1 MATAL
6 NPELK
11 KPRECLEAILLKVL
25 VLFKD
30 LWPYW
35 ECVKVLLPFSRD
47 RGEIIPFSP
56 GPRMWELG
64 FAPFRCLLKL
74 EQSRE
79 LIPCPSAALPG
90 CPCSSLP

>member
-6 NPELK
+6 NPELT
-11 KPRECLEAILLKVL
+11 KPGECPEAIFLKVL

-47 RGEIIPFSP
+47 RGEIILFSP
-56 GPRMWELG
+56 RPRMWELG
-64 FAPFRCLLKL
+64 FAPFRCLLKRG
-74 EQSRE
+74 QSRE

-90 CPCSSLP
+90 CPCSSLL

>member
-6 NPELK
+6 NPELT
-11 KPRECLEAILLKVL
+11 KPGECPEAIFLKVL

-47 RGEIIPFSP
+47 RGEIKI
-56 GPRMWELG
+56 GR
-64 FAPFRCLLKL
+64 AHV
-74 EQSRE
+74 
-79 LIPCPSAALPG
+79 
-90 CPCSSLP
+90 

>member
-6 NPELK
+6 NPELT
-11 KPRECLEAILLKVL
+11 KPRECPEAILLKVL

-35 ECVKVLLPFSRD
+35 ECVKVLLPFSPD
-47 RGEIIPFSP
+47 RGEIMPFSP
-56 GPRMWELG
+56 GPRMWEPG
-64 FAPFRCLLKL
+64 FAPFRCLLKRG
-74 EQSRE
+74 QSRE